1 MFLDNLYNSLIENKN
16 NNAFC
21 IKDKF
26 YTFTQF
32 AHKIA
37 LIQNELETRKDY
49 FDNNKRVA
57 ILCSD
62 DISTYAAVVG
72 IWFLGF
78 SYVPLGLHNP
88 AERNLAILR
97 DAEIKVILT
106 CIPLDANL
114 YKGYDV
120 INILDI
126 KDERAVIKKTSC
138 NENQLAYI
146 LFTSGSTGRPKGVS
160 ITLNNLD
167 TFIEAFE
174 KSAVKINSSD
184 RCLQMFELTFDVSI
198 SSFLPALIKG
208 ACVYTIPND
217 VIKYV
222 QVLKVISKYELTIIQ
237 IVPSIIRL
245 SASLLPKL
253 NLHSVKYCILTG
265 EATSIDLLNLFKP
278 VISNAKIFNYYG
290 PTECTIY
297 CSYYDCNSE
306 SIIHYNGMIGIGKP
320 FDGILFVIVD
330 ENNQEIGTG
339 MKGELLISGSQVT
352 KGYLN
357 DPARNQI
364 TFISIKKNDRENIY
378 YRSGDLCFRDEN
390 DDIHYC
396 GRLDNQ
402 VKIQGYR
409 IELNEIEQVVRDMMG
424 INSVAI
430 AVNNKVGVLQLV
442 LILEIEK
449 PIEKSL
455 VFNKLQARL
464 PDYMI
469 PVDLY
474 CLPQFPLNSSGKTD
488 RPQIK
493 RIVSV

>member
-1 MFLDNLYNSLIENKN
+1 MFLDNLYNSLIKNKR

-21 IKDKF
+21 INNRF
-26 YTFTQF
+26 YTF
-32 AHKIA
+32 AELMHKTA
-37 LIQNELETRKDY
+37 LIQNELENNKEYCD
-49 FDNNKRVA
+49 NKRVA

-62 DISTYAAVVG
+62 DISTYGAVIG
-72 IWFLGF
+72 TWFLGF
-78 SYVPLGLHNP
+78 NYVPLGLHNP
-88 AERNLAILR
+88 TERNLTILK
-97 DAEIKVILT
+97 DAEVKVILT
-106 CIPLDANL
+106 CIQLDENL
-114 YKGYDV
+114 YSEYKV

-126 KDERAVIKKTSC
+126 KEIPVAIKRTAY
-138 NENQLAYI
+138 NANQLAYL
-146 LFTSGSTGRPKGVS
+146 LFTSGSTGRPKGVPIS
-160 ITLNNLD
+160 LNNLD
-167 TFIEAFE
+167 TFLEAFG
-174 KSAVKINSSD
+174 KSGVKINSSD

-208 ACVYTIPND
+208 ACVYTVPND

-222 QVLKVISKYELTIIQ
+222 HVLKLISKHELTVIQ

-245 SASLLPKL
+245 SANLLSRL

-265 EATSIDLLNLFKP
+265 EATSVDLLDIFKP
-278 VISNAKIFNYYG
+278 VINGALIYNYYG

-297 CSYYDCNSE
+297 CSFYDCNSE
-306 SIIHYNGMIGIGKP
+306 NISQYNGMIGIGKP
-320 FDGILFVIVD
+320 FEKIDFIIVD
-330 ENNQEIGTG
+330 ENNQEVEAGI
-339 MKGELLISGSQVT
+339 KGELLISGNQLT

-357 DPARNQI
+357 DPTRNQI
-364 TFISIKKNDRENIY
+364 SFITIKKNDKENVY

-390 DDIHYC
+390 NDIYYC

-409 IELNEIEQVVRDMMG
+409 IELNEIEQVVRDVIG
-424 INSVAI
+424 LNSVVLATK
-430 AVNNKVGVLQLV
+430 NQTGVLQLI
-442 LILEIEK
+442 LILEIDK
-449 PIEKSL
+449 YIEKAL
-455 VFNKLQARL
+455 VFDKLKSRL

-493 RIVSV
+493 HLVSA